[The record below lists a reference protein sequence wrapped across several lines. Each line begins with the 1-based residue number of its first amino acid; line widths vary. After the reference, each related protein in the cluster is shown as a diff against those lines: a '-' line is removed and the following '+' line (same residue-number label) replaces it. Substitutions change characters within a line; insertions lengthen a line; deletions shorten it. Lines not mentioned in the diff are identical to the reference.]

1 MLKNAINFFKAEL
14 NILFISSF
22 ASFFVLQLLFIL
34 EKFFSVKDKN
44 EIINFI
50 TVDMTV
56 EYKIWGI

>member
-1 MLKNAINFFKAEL
+1 MLKKAINFFEAEL

-56 EYKIWGI
+56 